1 MCISKSDK
9 NKLAVLNGAKR
20 KNLKHKDLEYYYNNL
35 DKVGNMILNASR
47 EFQDYISAISEE
59 IIKLGGSGDIHGCIV
74 DIDFFNKLYV
84 NPYDGCITA
93 YSAPSLYNDR
103 RIIYKSFYDLLQSE
117 AKCSEIVSIMKQ
129 NYDSD
134 SEFSKSLISKNVG
147 RDSFISSA
155 SSPEFRNAYKMS
167 STMKKLQAFY
177 DDGIVKIW
185 PDNLDDNQNVKHITK
200 ITT

>member
-1 MCISKSDK
+1 
-9 NKLAVLNGAKR
+9 
-20 KNLKHKDLEYYYNNL
+20 
-35 DKVGNMILNASR
+35 
-47 EFQDYISAISEE
+47 
-59 IIKLGGSGDIHGCIV
+59 
-74 DIDFFNKLYV
+74 
-84 NPYDGCITA
+84 
-93 YSAPSLYNDR
+93 
-103 RIIYKSFYDLLQSE
+103 
-117 AKCSEIVSIMKQ
+117 MKQ